1 MNPKARS
8 FAFNAGILLA
18 WIAVPVA
25 VGIVLLRSASG
36 CDVESRTQSVSP
48 DGKWRIEWH
57 TEGCHG
63 VLLTTEFNSKVL
75 ISDAHDLQP
84 ENATA
89 VFESD
94 GSDSGNFRWDSPMR
108 VNIQVGGIAEVT
120 KSLRS
125 YRGIAITYSVPA
137 WVSRNLEQDA
147 ARRVGIVHQGDSKQ
161 AAQDMALYIA
171 RFRKWMNEYATT
183 DSQ

>member
-1 MNPKARS
+1 
-8 FAFNAGILLA
+8 
-18 WIAVPVA
+18 
-25 VGIVLLRSASG
+25 
-36 CDVESRTQSVSP
+36 
-48 DGKWRIEWH
+48 
-57 TEGCHG
+57 
-63 VLLTTEFNSKVL
+63 
-75 ISDAHDLQP
+75 
-84 ENATA
+84 
-89 VFESD
+89 
-94 GSDSGNFRWDSPMR
+94 MR